1 MNVLRSLVSTPAPN
15 VAIEIASDRVTA
27 VSLGRGGP
35 GAVVTAHATE
45 ALAPGAVVPAV
56 NEKNVQEPAVATATL
71 ERALERLGHRPRRA
85 ALVVPDEVAK
95 VSIIRF
101 DEVPARAHDL
111 DELVRWQ
118 VRKTAPFRIEDAQ
131 VVYTAGIVDPG
142 GGADFVVA
150 LTRRSIVEEYEQIC
164 QEAGVYAGIVDLSS
178 FNLVNTIVA
187 GSSVSGDW
195 LLVHIAPESST
206 IVIVRGVHLI
216 LFRNRP
222 TAGIGQLA
230 DLVHQTAMYYED
242 RLGGTGFERVYLVG
256 AAGGTGDAVRHDL
269 KERLGATVDEVD
281 LRHVAGLADRIVASS
296 ELLDRLAAPIGVL
309 MRERAS

>member
-1 MNVLRSLVSTPAPN
+1 MNVLRSLVSTPAPT
-15 VAIEIASDRVTA
+15 VAIEIASDRVTV

-45 ALAPGAVVPAV
+45 ALAPRAVVPAV
-56 NEKNVQEPAVATATL
+56 NEKNVQEPAVATAAL
-71 ERALERLGHRPRRA
+71 ERALERLGRRPRRA
-85 ALVVPDEVAK
+85 ALVVPDAVAK

-111 DELVRWQ
+111 DELVHWQ

-164 QEAGVYAGIVDLSS
+164 QEAGVHAGIVDLSS
-178 FNLVNTIVA
+178 FNLVNTIVS

-195 LLVHIAPESST
+195 VLVHIAPESST

-269 KERLGATVDEVD
+269 EERLGATVDAVD
-281 LRHVAGLADRIVASS
+281 PRQVVVLADRIVASP

>member
-1 MNVLRSLVSTPAPN
+1 MSVLRSLVSTPAPN
-15 VAIEIASDRVTA
+15 VAIEIASDRVT
-27 VSLGRGGP
+27 VVRLGHGGP
-35 GAVVTAHATE
+35 GAVVRAHATE

-56 NEKNVQEPAVATATL
+56 NEKNVQEPAIVTAAL
-71 ERALERLGHRPRRA
+71 ERALERLGRRPRRA
-85 ALVVPDEVAK
+85 ALVVPDAVAK
-95 VSIIRF
+95 VSIVRF

-131 VVYTAGIVDPG
+131 VAYTPGVVDPG
-142 GGADFVVA
+142 GAADFVVA

-164 QEAGVYAGIVDLSS
+164 QAAGVHAGLVDLSS

-195 LLVHIAPESST
+195 LLVHIALESST
-206 IVIVRGVHLI
+206 IVIVRGEHLI

-256 AAGGTGDAVRHDL
+256 AAAGTTDAVRHDL
-269 KERLGATVDEVD
+269 EERLEASVDAVD
-281 LRHVAGLADRIVASS
+281 PRHLVVLADRIVASP
-296 ELLDRLAAPIGVL
+296 ELLDHLAAPIGVL

>member
-1 MNVLRSLVSTPAPN
+1 MSVLRSLVSTPAPN
-15 VAIEIASDRVTA
+15 VAIEIASDRVT
-27 VSLGRGGP
+27 VVGLGHGGP

-56 NEKNVQEPAVATATL
+56 NEENVQEPAVATAAL
-71 ERALERLGHRPRRA
+71 ARALERLGRRPRRA
-85 ALVVPDEVAK
+85 ALVVPDAVAK
-95 VSIIRF
+95 VSIVRF

-131 VVYTAGIVDPG
+131 VVYTPGNVDAAGA
-142 GGADFVVA
+142 ADFVVA
-150 LTRRSIVEEYEQIC
+150 LTRRSIVKEYEQVC
-164 QEAGVYAGIVDLSS
+164 QEAGVYAGLVDLSS

-187 GSSVSGDW
+187 GNSVSGDW

-206 IVIVRGVHLI
+206 IVIVRGAQLI

-222 TAGIGQLA
+222 TTRIGQLA

-242 RLGGTGFERVYLVG
+242 RLGGSGFERVYLVG
-256 AAGGTGDAVRHDL
+256 AAGGAADAVRHDL
-269 KERLGATVDEVD
+269 EERLGATVDRVD
-281 LRHVAGLADRIVASS
+281 PRHVVVLADRIEASP
-296 ELLDRLAAPIGVL
+296 ELLDCLAAPIGVL
-309 MRERAS
+309 MRERVS

>member
-15 VAIEIASDRVTA
+15 VAIEIASDRVTV

-56 NEKNVQEPAVATATL
+56 NEKNVQEPAVAAAAL
-71 ERALERLGHRPRRA
+71 ERALERLGRRPRRA
-85 ALVVPDEVAK
+85 ALVVPDAVAK
-95 VSIIRF
+95 VSIVRF

-111 DELVRWQ
+111 EELVRWQ

-164 QEAGVYAGIVDLSS
+164 QAAGVHAGIVDLSS

-195 LLVHIAPESST
+195 LLVHIAPRAARSSLCEAC
-206 IVIVRGVHLI
+206 IS
-216 LFRNRP
+216 FSF
-222 TAGIGQLA
+222 GIGRPRGSGSWRIWCIRRRCITRIGWAEPASNGSIWLA
-230 DLVHQTAMYYED
+230 
-242 RLGGTGFERVYLVG
+242 RLVG
-256 AAGGTGDAVRHDL
+256 
-269 KERLGATVDEVD
+269 
-281 LRHVAGLADRIVASS
+281 
-296 ELLDRLAAPIGVL
+296 
-309 MRERAS
+309 RAMP